1 MSAPAT
7 QTAAP
12 VKMAMTAP
20 VTQQTSV
27 PSGGGLIQ
35 LVLPKGMTL
44 ASAPDPEDDEVP
56 RLLVSLQSPRD

>member
-7 QTAAP
+7 QNVAA
-12 VKMAMTAP
+12 VKKAMTAS

-35 LVLPKGMTL
+35 LVLPKGMTR
-44 ASAPDPEDDEVP
+44 ASAPDPADDEVP
-56 RLLVSLQSPRD
+56 RLLVSLQPPRD